1 MIFLFMSIVLYL
13 LKDTFINIKIA
24 VSQLRLKVNNIL
36 YFPCIK
42 ENVTD
47 GLFIY
52 AITISSYV
60 RLYID
65 RSLHTLMSNNFNN
78 IPLKLKQKESVLGT

>member
-1 MIFLFMSIVLYL
+1 MISLFMNIVPYL

-52 AITISSYV
+52 AITKLSSYV

-78 IPLKLKQKESVLGT
+78 IPLKLKQKESV

>member
-1 MIFLFMSIVLYL
+1 MSIVLYL

-47 GLFIY
+47 GLIIY
-52 AITISSYV
+52 AISKLSSYV

-78 IPLKLKQKESVLGT
+78 IPLKLKQKESVLDT